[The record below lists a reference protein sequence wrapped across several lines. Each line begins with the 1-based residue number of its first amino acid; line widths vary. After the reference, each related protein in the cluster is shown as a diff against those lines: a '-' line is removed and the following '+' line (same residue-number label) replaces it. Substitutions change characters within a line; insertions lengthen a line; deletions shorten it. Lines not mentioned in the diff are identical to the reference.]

1 MLHVYIYIY
10 IYISGSRIRIMDV
23 HHTCLHHACM
33 QVVRRYT
40 HHAQSALRLLICYI
54 IALVSISIGQA
65 RLTFPIFSVLF
76 NEESSSLKYHQCISA
91 VTKKRN
97 NVCRQQSPMKI
108 LMPFNNAL
116 AFYSI
121 QVVLSLPLT

>member
-40 HHAQSALRLLICYI
+40 HHAQSALRLLICY